1 MILDLTNKIYM
12 QIEQF
17 DTGLKG
23 QENVEKL
30 VITPNENYKFKKLIC
45 LSTSK
50 IFYINI
56 LHKKIT
62 MSFAE
67 IKKFLQKMQTDESL
81 KNKVISSATAD
92 DVALIA
98 QELGFSFSGDD
109 LLRFNGQ
116 KVDKVTVRK
125 VQHPGEYH

>member
-1 MILDLTNKIYM
+1 
-12 QIEQF
+12 
-17 DTGLKG
+17 
-23 QENVEKL
+23 
-30 VITPNENYKFKKLIC
+30 
-45 LSTSK
+45 
-50 IFYINI
+50 
-56 LHKKIT
+56 
-62 MSFAE
+62 MSFSE
-67 IKKFLQKMQTDESL
+67 IKKFLKKMQTEESL
-81 KNKVISSATAD
+81 KNKVISSSTAD

>member
-1 MILDLTNKIYM
+1 
-12 QIEQF
+12 
-17 DTGLKG
+17 
-23 QENVEKL
+23 
-30 VITPNENYKFKKLIC
+30 
-45 LSTSK
+45 
-50 IFYINI
+50 
-56 LHKKIT
+56 

-67 IKKFLQKMQTDESL
+67 IKKFLKKMQKDESL

-92 DVALIA
+92 DVALIG